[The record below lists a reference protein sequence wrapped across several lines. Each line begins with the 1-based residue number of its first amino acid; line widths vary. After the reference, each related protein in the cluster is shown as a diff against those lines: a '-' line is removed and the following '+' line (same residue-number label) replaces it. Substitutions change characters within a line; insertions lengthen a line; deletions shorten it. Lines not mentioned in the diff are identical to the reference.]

1 MAQINMKGL
10 RREIAGQYSTKFRK
24 KIERSIRSDVSKVKA
39 QMLAEFDSHSVTRGV
54 QGGGSSLPGGG
65 DLFSFIGFKSGD
77 KPTSALR
84 ALLLKSLRVKFIK
97 TSRIESEVIFD
108 ISIPPTSEIES
119 LTPMPWAPGRSWAK
133 EIETGISGLG
143 QYLVKD
149 SSASRSGKAIQ
160 VKGIIRSS
168 DMSGKPYMTEII
180 GNLIKNLTSS
190 LDIT

>member
-1 MAQINMKGL
+1 MAKINMKGL
-10 RREIAGQYSTKFRK
+10 QREIAGQYSVKFRRA
-24 KIERSIRSDVSKVKA
+24 IERTIRRDVNKTKMK
-39 QMLAEFDSHSVTRGV
+39 MLAEFDNHSVTRDL
-54 QGGGSSLPGGG
+54 QGGSSTFPGGG
-65 DLFSFIGFKSGD
+65 DLFSFIGFNSGD

-97 TSRIESEVIFD
+97 TSRMETEVVFD
-108 ISIPPTSEIES
+108 ISLPSMSEIEA

-149 SSASRSGKAIQ
+149 SPSSRSGKAIQ
-160 VKGIIRSS
+160 VKGTIRSS
-168 DMSGKPYMTEII
+168 DMSGKPYMTEIL
-180 GNLIKNLTSS
+180 GNLIKNLTSN